1 MRRLKTTKRFE
12 RDLKRVKKRGK
23 QLNKLW
29 SVVERLLSDQPL
41 EARHRA
47 HSLSGEWQS
56 FRECH
61 IEPDWLLIWREIEDQ
76 VILVRTGTHSDL
88 FG

>member
-1 MRRLKTTKRFE
+1 MRRLRTTKRFE
-12 RDLKRVKKRGK
+12 RDLKRVRKRGK

-29 SVVERLLSDQPL
+29 SVVDRLLRKEPL

-61 IEPDWLLIWREIEDQ
+61 IEPDWLLIWREAEDQ
-76 VILVRTGTHSDL
+76 VILVRRGTHSDL

>member
-12 RDLKRVKKRGK
+12 RDLKRIKKRGK
-23 QLNKLW
+23 QLDELW
-29 SVVERLLSDQPL
+29 SLVERLLNDQPL

-47 HSLSGEWQS
+47 HMLSGQWQL

-61 IEPDWLLIWREIEDQ
+61 IEPDWLLI
-76 VILVRTGTHSDL
+76 
-88 FG
+88 